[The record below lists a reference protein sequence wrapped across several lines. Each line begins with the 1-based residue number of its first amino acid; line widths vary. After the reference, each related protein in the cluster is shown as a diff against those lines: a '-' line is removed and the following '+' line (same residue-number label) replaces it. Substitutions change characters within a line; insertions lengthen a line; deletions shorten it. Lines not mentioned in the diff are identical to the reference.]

1 MQDLIHN
8 STTYSAYRQL
18 ISNTSVLTTLFFL
31 SLLCITV
38 QFSDS
43 LKFQFIPFIVLFSF
57 GLFLIFLRTYIGR
70 KYKSQSDDFRGA
82 SRTYNY
88 FRAIAV
94 AGTILRTAFFIWV
107 LYEIR
112 FLNEIVLLSLSAIII
127 LGATG
132 IFRLNLDLRLM
143 QLHSLF
149 FLPPMAIATYV
160 FRDDS
165 VGTLISLSLL
175 TYFFLEYL
183 VGKKLNEASWKDIQT
198 RESLNNKCDELEEAK
213 LLIEKNSLIEK
224 TMWHDMNASI
234 SHEFK
239 NILAI
244 ISANLE
250 SLDETI
256 PIDNGHTFVNY
267 ALDACDRG
275 INLANSISRA
285 AGVFEKTPEYKKQD
299 INKLILQNLP
309 LWQIFL
315 GKNIKLKSDLFV
327 GYIPI
332 IFDANNFMIAI
343 GNLLGNAKDALI
355 ETEQKNAELTIKT
368 SIKEAHSD
376 ELFAQIEIIDNG
388 PGIDTENLIDV
399 FFPYFTNKKNSQGTG
414 LGLTITKN
422 IIDEMH
428 GTIHFEKNID
438 QGMNAII
445 QLPVINEDFIE
456 YNVIEQRRS
465 KIVSEMILVNNYY
478 SLRKFQHACAPLL
491 EKIDNIFNP
500 DLTALSFFQ
509 DDKRFFIV
517 EKGIGQ
523 KTGSKKQ
530 SLCSTVLFTESSMFI
545 SDICKDLRFSGHPL
559 ASFLHGYYAIPI
571 TQTDHKG
578 IITIGTFMMAF
589 KSVKELNDEELKIF
603 KGIGHEFQILL
614 NGVCQPKNQTNNP
627 A

>member
-1 MQDLIHN
+1 
-8 STTYSAYRQL
+8 
-18 ISNTSVLTTLFFL
+18 
-31 SLLCITV
+31 
-38 QFSDS
+38 
-43 LKFQFIPFIVLFSF
+43 
-57 GLFLIFLRTYIGR
+57 
-70 KYKSQSDDFRGA
+70 
-82 SRTYNY
+82 
-88 FRAIAV
+88 
-94 AGTILRTAFFIWV
+94 
-107 LYEIR
+107 
-112 FLNEIVLLSLSAIII
+112 
-127 LGATG
+127 
-132 IFRLNLDLRLM
+132 
-143 QLHSLF
+143 
-149 FLPPMAIATYV
+149 MAIATYV

-165 VGTLISLSLL
+165 VGTLISLNLL

-285 AGVFEKTPEYKKQD
+285 VGVFEKTPVYKKRD

-343 GNLLGNAKDALI
+343 ENLLGNAKDALI

-456 YNVIEQRRS
+456 YNVIEQRLS
-465 KIVSEMILVNNYY
+465 KIVSEMILVKNYY

-500 DLTALSFFQ
+500 DLTALFFF
-509 DDKRFFIV
+509 KM
-517 EKGIGQ
+517 
-523 KTGSKKQ
+523 T
-530 SLCSTVLFTESSMFI
+530 
-545 SDICKDLRFSGHPL
+545 SD
-559 ASFLHGYYAIPI
+559 FL
-571 TQTDHKG
+571 
-578 IITIGTFMMAF
+578 
-589 KSVKELNDEELKIF
+589 L
-603 KGIGHEFQILL
+603 
-614 NGVCQPKNQTNNP
+614 
-627 A
+627 